1 MFLFLKIINALI
13 VVFTVMK
20 KIVVNTDALDLK
32 NGKRKKKLKI
42 IVQNVVNE
50 NRISKEGNRYE
61 KEK

>member
-1 MFLFLKIINALI
+1 MFLFQKMINALN

-20 KIVVNTDALDLK
+20 KIVANADVLDLK

-50 NRISKEGNRYE
+50 NRILN
-61 KEK
+61 